1 MSRQTSASRKPRSAI
16 VVGAGIGGL
25 ACAALLAARG
35 VDVQVFERAQAAGGK
50 LRMHVVGGLPIDAG
64 PTVFTMRWVF
74 DELFAEVGARL
85 DDALTLTP
93 ARTLARHAW
102 TDGATVSRLDLHV
115 DLDEAV
121 DAIGRFAGSADALGY
136 RAFCARAAAIHDAL
150 EKPFLRAGRTDVAG
164 LLWRGGTRGLPGL
177 LRIAPF
183 AALWPELARHF
194 TDPRLRQLF
203 GRYATYCGSSPWL
216 APATLMLVAHVERA
230 GVWFVDGGMQ
240 RVAEALAE
248 LAARRGA
255 RFRYGAQVHEVIAR
269 DGRACGVR
277 LDDGDVAHA
286 DAVVFNGDVNALA
299 AGLLGD
305 AASRGGAARARRW
318 CSPHGRSLSALTW
331 SVAARTAGLPL
342 LRHNVLFS
350 GDYAAEFDALA
361 AGRLPA
367 DPTVYVC
374 AQDRGDED
382 DVAAQD
388 TPQRLLC
395 LVNAPA
401 ATSRHALTEQEIARC
416 ESQAFRR
423 MALCGLQLE
432 PVAPMRR
439 TTPSDFATLYPGTGG
454 ALYGPPS
461 HGWRAS
467 FQRMG
472 ARHPLPGLYLAGGS
486 THPGPGVPMAAL
498 SGKLAAQAVCEDLLS
513 TSLSRPMAMRGG
525 MSMP

>member
-1 MSRQTSASRKPRSAI
+1 MSRQIPASLKARSAI
-16 VVGAGIGGL
+16 VVGSGMGGL

-35 VDVQVFERAQAAGGK
+35 VDVRVFERAPADGGK
-50 LRMHVVGGLPIDAG
+50 MRTHAVGGLSIDAG
-64 PTVFTMRWVF
+64 PTVLTLRGVF
-74 DELFAEVGARL
+74 DELFDAVGGRL
-85 DDALTLTP
+85 DDAVTLRP

-102 TDGATVSRLDLHV
+102 TAGTAVSRLDLHA

-121 DAIGRFAGSADALGY
+121 DAIGRFAGSADARGY
-136 RAFCARAAAIHDAL
+136 RAFCSRAAAIHDAL
-150 EKPFLRAGRTDVAG
+150 EAPFMRAGRTGVAG
-164 LLWRGGTRGLPGL
+164 LLWRGGARGLPGL
-177 LRIAPF
+177 LRISPF
-183 AALWPELARHF
+183 ASLWRELARHF
-194 TDPRLRQLF
+194 GDPRLQQLF

-216 APATLMLVAHVERA
+216 APATLMLVAHVERQ

-240 RVAEALAE
+240 RLAEAVAALAV
-248 LAARRGA
+248 RHGA
-255 RFRYGAQVHEVIAR
+255 RIRHGADVREVLTR

-277 LDDGDVAHA
+277 LADGELAHA
-286 DAVVFNGDVNALA
+286 DAVVFNGDVSALA
-299 AGLLGD
+299 TGLLGE
-305 AASRGGAARARRW
+305 AAARGLGAHARRW
-318 CSPHGRSLSALTW
+318 RSPGGRSLSALTW

-350 GDYAAEFDALA
+350 EDYAAEFEALS

-374 AQDRGDED
+374 AQDRGDKD
-382 DVAAQD
+382 DAASSD
-388 TPQRLLC
+388 GPQRLLF

-416 ESQAFRR
+416 ENQAFRR
-423 MALCGLQLE
+423 MARCGLQLA

-439 TTPSDFATLYPGTGG
+439 TTPSDFAALFPGTGG

-498 SGKLAAQAVCEDLLS
+498 SGRLAALAVCEDLLS
-513 TSLSRPMAMRGG
+513 TSRSRPMAMHGG
-525 MSMP
+525 MSTP